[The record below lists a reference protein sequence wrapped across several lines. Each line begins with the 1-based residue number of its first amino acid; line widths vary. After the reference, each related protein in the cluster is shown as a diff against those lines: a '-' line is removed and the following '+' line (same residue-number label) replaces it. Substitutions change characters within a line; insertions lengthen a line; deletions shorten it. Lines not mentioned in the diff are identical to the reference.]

1 MKQILKMK
9 PKEKISYLKKIDERS
24 VLMKKIVMENNQYE
38 LIKNYKEAFQEEV
51 VKERYTSYFE
61 PYDYIVGDIAYN
73 KLRLK
78 GFYDQKNKKVKP
90 INNYNNLEVY
100 LKENCA
106 VDCKYF
112 ILKKVEEKDE
122 K

>member
-1 MKQILKMK
+1 
-9 PKEKISYLKKIDERS
+9 
-24 VLMKKIVMENNQYE
+24 MKKYEFNGIEYE
-38 LIKNYKEAFQEEV
+38 LIKDDAQIFDANDISSLI
-51 VKERYTSYFE
+51 TDYFKDF
-61 PYDYIVGDIAYN
+61 DYIFGDIAYN